1 MRVLLK
7 AYADR
12 SFTFSVKPPP
22 TTWFIKKASGLTHGS
37 EKPGQVEA
45 GRLSVKYVYEI
56 AKIKQEVDPELR
68 SHDLEGIGRMIMGT
82 CKSMGIEVVE
92 DTLPPTPVRI
102 DL

>member
-7 AYADR
+7 AYVDR

-22 TTWFIKKASGLTHGS
+22 TTWFIKKAAGLASGS
-37 EKPGQVEA
+37 EKPGEVSA
-45 GRLSVKYVYEI
+45 GRVSVKYIYEI

-92 DTLPPTPVRI
+92 DTLPPAPIKI